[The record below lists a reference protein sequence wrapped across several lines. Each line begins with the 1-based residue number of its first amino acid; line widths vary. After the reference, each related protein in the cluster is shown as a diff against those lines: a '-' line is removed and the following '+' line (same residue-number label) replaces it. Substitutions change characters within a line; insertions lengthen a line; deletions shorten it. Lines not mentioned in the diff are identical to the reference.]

1 MGGTKKL
8 LQIIASPKTDKTQST
23 GIKLLKVLSVEDQN
37 KAEIIENGG
46 VDILITNM
54 NGGSKSI
61 AMDAMWTLRNISD
74 QINNHENVLTE
85 PVKS

>member
-8 LQIIASPKTDKTQST
+8 LEIISRPKADKTQSI

-46 VDILITNM
+46 VDTLILNM
-54 NGGSKSI
+54 NGNSKPI

-74 QINNHENVLTE
+74 QINNHPNALTE
-85 PVKS
+85 PV